1 MNDILKDWA
10 TLNKNVMKLSV
21 AELQKIYDIESKGKQ
36 RLTLLLRIQG
46 RLNKLLARQS
56 KLNVL
61 KNFKGE

>member
-1 MNDILKDWA
+1 MNDILKDWV

-56 KLNVL
+56 KLDVL

>member
-56 KLNVL
+56 KLDVL

>member
-21 AELQKIYDIESKGKQ
+21 TELQKIYDIESKGKQ